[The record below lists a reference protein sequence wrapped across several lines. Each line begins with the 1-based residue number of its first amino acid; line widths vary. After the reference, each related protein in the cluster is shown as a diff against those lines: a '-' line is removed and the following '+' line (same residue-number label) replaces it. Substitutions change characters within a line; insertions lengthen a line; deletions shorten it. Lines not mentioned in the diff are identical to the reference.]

1 MHQKSFVSWAPPRP
15 IGGAYS
21 APLDPLAGFIGKGGK
36 RRKGRVG
43 KRERIGAGRG
53 NAKGKSRNG
62 EEEIGE
68 WEGGNSPPETLNMG
82 SVPGLHWGLGPRPP
96 L

>member
-43 KRERIGAGRG
+43 KRERIGAGREGMQREKVGTGKKKLG
-53 NAKGKSRNG
+53 NGR
-62 EEEIGE
+62 
-68 WEGGNSPPETLNMG
+68 EGT
-82 SVPGLHWGLGPRPP
+82 RPLTP
-96 L
+96 